1 MKKIRTIL
9 SRSLF
14 SLGVLAVSTALSLG
28 ASELGIGKE
37 SIIMIFLLGVLVTID
52 ITHGYIYGMIS
63 SFFSILIFNFLF
75 TEPIYSFVINSPG
88 DVILLAFFEET
99 AIVAG
104 SITSRLDHQIEL
116 SQENEHTSQMLARIS
131 AGFMNLTGNDEIA
144 VHATKLLQEDLGV
157 ESRVVLLG
165 HGAPD
170 LGMSPSEGFI
180 IKDFP
185 LKNNEG
191 PLGILRIQFP
201 VGGLKKPDELILR
214 TVINQ
219 LEMALE
225 RESIYQER
233 ETIRIAMERE
243 QLRSTLLRSVAH
255 DLRSPLTVLSGASNL
270 LADDFDRLTIEERK
284 KLAGDISE
292 EMIWLSDFVEN
303 ILSMTRINEDKLV
316 VKKEEEVVDDIVGEA
331 VTHMKRLVRE
341 RDFQVVLPEEVVT
354 VPMDAPL
361 IVQVLVN
368 LLDNAVKHT
377 RPEETIRMTVEKNGK
392 NVRFLVADEGS
403 GIDDAVRDRLF
414 EGFVA
419 SNQGVSDGRRGI
431 GLGLAIC
438 KTIIKAHG
446 GKIWA
451 EPNQPKGS
459 RFLFTLPQ
467 EDPR

>member
-1 MKKIRTIL
+1 MKKYRTIL

-14 SLGVLAVSTALSLG
+14 SLGLLAVSTALSLG

-63 SFFSILIFNFLF
+63 SFFSILLFNFLF
-75 TEPIYSFVINSPG
+75 TEPIYSFVMNSPG
-88 DVILLAFFEET
+88 DIILLAFFEVT

-104 SITSRLDHQIEL
+104 SITSRLDHQMEV
-116 SQENEHTSQMLARIS
+116 SQENERTAQMLARIS
-131 AGFMNLTGNDEIA
+131 AGFLNFTGNEEIA
-144 VHATKLLQEDLGV
+144 VHAMDLLREDLGL
-157 ESRVVLLG
+157 ESRVILLG

-170 LGMSPSEGFI
+170 LGMTPAEGFQ
-180 IKDFP
+180 IKEFF

-191 PLGILRIQFP
+191 PLGILRVQFP
-201 VGGLKKPDELILR
+201 IGGLKKADDLVLK

-233 ETIRIAMERE
+233 EEIRIAMERE
-243 QLRSTLLRSVAH
+243 HLRSTLLRSVAH

-270 LADDFDRLTIEERK
+270 LADDYDRLTTEERK

-316 VKKEEEVVDDIVGEA
+316 VKKEDEVVDDIVGEA
-331 VTHMKRLVRE
+331 VTHMKRLVRD

-377 RPEETIRMTVEKNGK
+377 LPEETIRMTVEKAEG
-392 NVRFLVADEGS
+392 NVRFLVADEGG

-414 EGFVA
+414 EGFVT

-451 EPNQPKGS
+451 EPNHPKGS
-459 RFLFTLPQ
+459 RFLFTLPE
-467 EDPR
+467 EDRR